1 MWVAVAA
8 GMPRNVDDVFDSDRQ
23 ALQGAGCLLLRLL
36 EDGHHRVELSAQPVS
51 AFAGCQSDGIRQ
63 LQLPG
68 LVDVLEVVI
77 AQRGDMEVMHLV
89 TGSVG
94 ERRVVQVRQE
104 CIFSCDLLQFLVQGR
119 ALCQICLLL
128 RLFVDGN
135 RFRIIVER
143 AGRVGT
149 ASRINGKR
157 GPLVRIR
164 DVHSRGRE
172 DHVEVGI
179 DVGLECCGRFELLDL
194 DRNADLFELGFHDL
208 SDGRPLVDMHAGDIP
223 ESLEPFSMFEESEV
237 EQVSRDLAVSYG
249 LGHVMRQSD
258 AARTISGSSCAAAA
272 DVGIPAIIAES
283 GQNGLL
289 DRVAIDIHLAG
300 LTNLARR
307 IGVLDG
313 EPEPERE
320 VRHYDGWH
328 WLRTEKEGWWQPAV
342 GPGASVAAG
351 EMLGTMSDVWG
362 DVFSE
367 VRAPETGTVLFL
379 TSSPAV
385 LADGLLM
392 GLARG

>member
-1 MWVAVAA
+1 MISRRTPHIPELGAQRLDIPYFEIAGHRTGPQLTVLAGVHGAEYASIAAARELVRDIDVSAVS
-8 GMPRNVDDVFDSDRQ
+8 GRIIVVSVVN
-23 ALQGAGCLLLRLL
+23 
-36 EDGHHRVELSAQPVS
+36 VS
-51 AFAGCQSDGIRQ
+51 AFWARSAI
-63 LQLPG
+63 
-68 LVDVLEVVI
+68 VVP
-77 AQRGDMEVMHLV
+77 
-89 TGSVG
+89 
-94 ERRVVQVRQE
+94 
-104 CIFSCDLLQFLVQGR
+104 
-119 ALCQICLLL
+119 
-128 RLFVDGN
+128 VDGKNLN
-135 RFRIIVER
+135 RSFP
-143 AGRVGT
+143 G
-149 ASRINGKR
+149 
-157 GPLVRIR
+157 
-164 DVHSRGRE
+164 
-172 DHVEVGI
+172 
-179 DVGLECCGRFELLDL
+179 DL
-194 DRNADLFELGFHDL
+194 DGSFTDVFAHHVFKTFMLGVDY
-208 SDGRPLVDMHAGDIP
+208 LVDMHAGDIP

-283 GQNGLL
+283 GQNGRL

-300 LTNLARR
+300 LTNLARH